1 MEMKKIGIQLT
12 ILFAMVMCMVGMSSC
27 NDEDDVSS
35 HYGIGTI
42 TGIITDDYNA
52 PLAGVAVQ
60 VDSTNIKSTTDSKGQ
75 YTLTNVDMGKH
86 ILHFTKENYQTMGV
100 TVTPASYSNKLAQV
114 DASMAYAAGKIS
126 GIVLDAK
133 HDNVPL
139 AGVTVS
145 IGGSQSVTTGADG
158 SFLIGSLPLD
168 IYTITLTKSEYATI
182 TRNIS
187 IDQFIDGVATVN
199 VTMGGEQILPGKTM
213 DDLMNADHWYYSEY
227 RGGRNGESYP
237 HWDWSTDYMASL
249 NFYGSWEEQNEGTTI
264 QIKNSGDEQKNPANL
279 SVLDSYVYGIK
290 HITSDNDIL
299 TIQCRTHSSTA
310 DDPTV
315 WGVQVVDLSGNNPE
329 AVKVGDNRTLNLM
342 DGSYSNEVFDLS
354 KYIGKDIVIA
364 IGTYRAKTGD
374 YWKQLV
380 LRRLAFSNQP
390 VSGWGWIPGTAIN
403 EDLADWNLT
412 REMVRSTMAQ
422 TKWSFTGIS
431 PQQGSRDNYQGAY
444 QAWRTV
450 GNIAAEWSLVPLH
463 KDTEP
468 FASEGFVIKTRGS
481 GTPVSTI
488 TPESYFF
495 AKFAIQSGHDHFVLK
510 CRNFSGSHAT
520 FFKLTAI
527 DENMNVVYLSPTQVS
542 ADDWSAAKNGCI
554 QFIHQRGSSSKPS
567 DYATFQFDL
576 SQFDGKNIVLSLG
589 VYKGDD
595 NGDENKLCIY
605 SINLN

>member
-75 YTLTNVDMGKH
+75 YTLMNVDMGKH

-199 VTMGGEQILPGKTM
+199 VTMGGEQILTWQ
-213 DDLMNADHWYYSEY
+213 DD
-227 RGGRNGESYP
+227 G
-237 HWDWSTDYMASL
+237 
-249 NFYGSWEEQNEGTTI
+249 
-264 QIKNSGDEQKNPANL
+264 
-279 SVLDSYVYGIK
+279 
-290 HITSDNDIL
+290 
-299 TIQCRTHSSTA
+299 
-310 DDPTV
+310 
-315 WGVQVVDLSGNNPE
+315 
-329 AVKVGDNRTLNLM
+329 
-342 DGSYSNEVFDLS
+342 
-354 KYIGKDIVIA
+354 
-364 IGTYRAKTGD
+364 
-374 YWKQLV
+374 
-380 LRRLAFSNQP
+380 
-390 VSGWGWIPGTAIN
+390 
-403 EDLADWNLT
+403 
-412 REMVRSTMAQ
+412 
-422 TKWSFTGIS
+422 
-431 PQQGSRDNYQGAY
+431 
-444 QAWRTV
+444 
-450 GNIAAEWSLVPLH
+450 
-463 KDTEP
+463 
-468 FASEGFVIKTRGS
+468 
-481 GTPVSTI
+481 
-488 TPESYFF
+488 
-495 AKFAIQSGHDHFVLK
+495 
-510 CRNFSGSHAT
+510 
-520 FFKLTAI
+520 
-527 DENMNVVYLSPTQVS
+527 
-542 ADDWSAAKNGCI
+542 
-554 QFIHQRGSSSKPS
+554 
-567 DYATFQFDL
+567 
-576 SQFDGKNIVLSLG
+576 
-589 VYKGDD
+589 
-595 NGDENKLCIY
+595 
-605 SINLN
+605 